1 MKDQTFMHFCQT
13 FNNINQSWSFQG
25 LKELADTEILSEAAN
40 TELEKNNLE
49 QAQMMY
55 TELLKKFDG
64 VLAPPYPVMGRLED
78 NADMQ

>member
-1 MKDQTFMHFCQT
+1 M
-13 FNNINQSWSFQG
+13 SWSFQG

-49 QAQMMY
+49 EAQLMY

-64 VLAPPYPVMGRLED
+64 VLAPPYPVMGRHCRHAED
-78 NADMQ
+78 MRSE